1 MATTPGGLPYP
12 IGTDFVVDGDNA
24 IRALAE
30 ELDGEIYSR
39 WAFLSGMQALVGG
52 FVVWNGVKTGSDVST
67 LSADKTVITLAKT
80 GVYRVDTHLGLGGN
94 AGVGT
99 SAALQVNGA
108 VWGESQMYGNTGQA
122 GVFVA
127 RQLCFVPSVAGTT
140 QLKMQATAPLGI
152 YDWSWMRLTF
162 IRRNRT

>member
-39 WAFLSGMQALVGG
+39 WAMASGMQPLVGG
-52 FVVWNGVKTGSDVST
+52 FVAWTGVKTGSDVST
-67 LSADKTVITLAKT
+67 LNGDKTIITLAKS
-80 GVYRVDTHLGLGGN
+80 GVYRVDAHLGLGAN
-94 AGVGT
+94 AGIGT
-99 SAALQVNGA
+99 SSALQVNGA
-108 VWGESQMYGNTGQA
+108 VWGESQMYGNTGAA
-122 GVFVA
+122 GVFVSRPLA
-127 RQLCFVPSVAGTT
+127 YITAVGGTT
-140 QLKMQATAPLGI
+140 QLRMQATAPLGL

-162 IRRNRT
+162 IRRART